1 MITLDMFANIALPL
15 FIIFTG
21 VFGGILMNEYKD
33 MTKAGVLFT
42 DTHWM
47 TSATNM
53 EYSKYLSN
61 FYQGKTFRL
70 VYDKAPGY
78 CIKSIDHYMKSWN
91 ETPNNICS
99 FVNEFVDTCLTS
111 VYQPPNVM
119 YNKPFKALIRKN
131 ILNLYQLD

>member
-1 MITLDMFANIALPL
+1 MFANIALPL
-15 FIIFTG
+15 FIVFTG
-21 VFGGILMNEYKD
+21 IFCGILMNEYKD
-33 MTKAGVLFT
+33 MTKAGVLFI

-53 EYSKYLSN
+53 EYFKYLSN

-70 VYDKAPGY
+70 VYDNAPGHY
-78 CIKSIDHYMKSWN
+78 IKTVDHYMKYWN

-99 FVNEFVDTCLTS
+99 SVNEFVDTCLTS

-119 YNKPFKALIRKN
+119 YNKPF
-131 ILNLYQLD
+131 